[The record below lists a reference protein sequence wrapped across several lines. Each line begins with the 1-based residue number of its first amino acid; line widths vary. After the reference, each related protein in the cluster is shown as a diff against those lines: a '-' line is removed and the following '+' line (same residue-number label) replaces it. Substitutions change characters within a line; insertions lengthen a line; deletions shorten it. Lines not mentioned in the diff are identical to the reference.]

1 MSDQLHHGDRRLDRD
16 LHGSSAVAAGASP
29 VGASPAG
36 RNLAGRILVGRN
48 GEGVVE
54 VQLPPQREIDGSDA
68 RAADVSIREL
78 SGGRQ
83 IPLLLVVTGAL
94 GITGE
99 GRQQLTDVLAAS
111 ASALAVVGE
120 SPVDRVI
127 AHSLLRPK
135 IGLVQGRFFTTGAE
149 AVEWLGQQT
158 NDD

>member
-1 MSDQLHHGDRRLDRD
+1 MTNA
-16 LHGSSAVAAGASP
+16 AVAQPYAERPREDVAA
-29 VGASPAG
+29 VSPAG
-36 RNLAGRILVGRN
+36 PLAGGALPAGAILAGRILVGRN

-83 IPLLLVVTGAL
+83 VPMLLLITGAL

-99 GRQQLTDVLAAS
+99 GRQQLTDVIAAS
-111 ASALAVVGE
+111 ASVLAVVGE

-135 IGLVQGRFFTTGAE
+135 IGMVPGRFFTTGAE

-158 NDD
+158 NVE